1 MHTAAQPASAPRPSR
16 PRGSRRPPRTLRPA
30 EQLRLLGRWAG
41 GSIGQA
47 EALAGINVQSQA
59 ERSALWAQFRHLY
72 GGETQTLIDAVM
84 DHCARITLQ
93 RLAQGELC
101 LLPSR

>member
-1 MHTAAQPASAPRPSR
+1 MKPLSATPQPASARR
-16 PRGSRRPPRTLRPA
+16 SRRPHPALRPA

-47 EALAGINVQSQA
+47 EALAGINVQSHV
-59 ERSALWAQFRHLY
+59 ERTALWAQFRHLF

-93 RLAQGELC
+93 RLARGELC
-101 LLPSR
+101 LLPAR